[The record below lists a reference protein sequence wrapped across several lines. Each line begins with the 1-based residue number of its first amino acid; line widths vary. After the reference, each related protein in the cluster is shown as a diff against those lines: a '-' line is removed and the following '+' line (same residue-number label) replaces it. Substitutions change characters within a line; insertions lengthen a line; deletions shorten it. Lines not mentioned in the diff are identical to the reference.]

1 MATYEGILF
10 DLDGTLLDTLE
21 DLADSMN
28 EVLIGLGFPTHSVE
42 AYKFFVGEGVEV
54 LVRRVLPEDHRTPEI
69 IEQSLLRM
77 REVYGR
83 SWRLKTR
90 LYAGVPELL
99 DALSGRRL
107 KLAILSNK
115 VDDFTQIMVA
125 DLLASWR
132 FDRVLGARPARP
144 KKPDP
149 AGALEIAKDLQLAP
163 AQFLYLGDT
172 PIDMKTAVA
181 AGMFPI
187 GVLWGF
193 RPAEEL
199 RSGGARLL
207 IDHPLDL
214 LPVLDMPIQ

>member
-1 MATYEGILF
+1 MAIEGILF

-21 DLADSMN
+21 DLADSLN
-28 EVLIGLGFPTHSVE
+28 EVLAEQGFPTHPVK
-42 AYKFFVGEGVEV
+42 AYKYFVGEGVEV
-54 LVRRVLPEDHRTPEI
+54 MIRRALPEDRRGPEVL
-69 IEQSLLRM
+69 ERSLEKM
-77 REVYGR
+77 TEVYTR
-83 SWRLKTR
+83 RWRLKTR
-90 LYAGVPELL
+90 LYPGIPELL
-99 DALSGRRL
+99 DALTTRRL
-107 KLAILSNK
+107 KMSILSNK
-115 VDDFTQIMVA
+115 VDFFTQIMVA
-125 DLLASWR
+125 DLLSAWR
-132 FDRVLGARPARP
+132 FDRVLGVRPGHP

-149 AGALEIAKDLQLAP
+149 AGALEIARDLQLSP

-207 IDHPLDL
+207 INHPLDL
-214 LPVLDMPIQ
+214 LPILDDHQ